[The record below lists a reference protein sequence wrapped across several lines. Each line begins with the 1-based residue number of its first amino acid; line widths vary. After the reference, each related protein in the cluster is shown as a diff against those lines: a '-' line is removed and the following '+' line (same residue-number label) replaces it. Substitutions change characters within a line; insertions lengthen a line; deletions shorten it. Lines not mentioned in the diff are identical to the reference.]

1 MKLVIDIGSNTSKC
15 LLGKIENGKIE
26 KLFEKTLECR
36 ICVRKGIL
44 VENVEEMLTSA
55 ISCFLEQAKNISPK
69 FECIAVATSALRE
82 SPLRE
87 QVIKRVFA
95 RTNVL
100 IKILSGED
108 EARLS
113 FAGACSDNA
122 LPQNQSSAF
131 FDLGGGSLEVAF
143 GEEKKLISAESF
155 PLGAVSLTNMFRKE
169 DDKDTP
175 EVIENI
181 ASYIDKNLNLNFN
194 YNPDILIGVGGAVA
208 AARLMNEKINAIKS
222 NKITV
227 SEIERFIEI
236 IEPMPVEE
244 RIAKFGVPKSRA
256 DILVAAFVCIVQLA
270 KKLKFKEIYH
280 TFNNLRYGLI
290 LEASDLNK

>member
-15 LLGKIENGKIE
+15 LFGKIENGKIE

-36 ICVRKGIL
+36 ICVQKGIL
-44 VENVEEMLTSA
+44 VENVEEMLIKA
-55 ISCFLEQAKNISPK
+55 ITYFLNQAKNISPK
-69 FECIAVATSALRE
+69 FECVAVATSALRE

-87 QVIKRVFA
+87 QVTQRIFEK
-95 RTNVL
+95 TNVL

-113 FAGACSDNA
+113 FAGACSDDA
-122 LPQNQSSAF
+122 LPRNENSSF

-143 GEEKKLISAESF
+143 GKNKKLISAESF

-169 DDKDTP
+169 DGRDSP
-175 EVIENI
+175 EVIEKI
-181 ASYIDKNLNLNFN
+181 ATYIDENLNLAIDL
-194 YNPDILIGVGGAVA
+194 NPDVLIGAGGAVA

-222 NKITV
+222 NKISV
-227 SEIERFIEI
+227 SEIERFVEI
-236 IEPMPVEE
+236 LAPMPVDE
-244 RIAKFGVPKSRA
+244 RIAKFGIPKSRA
-256 DILVAAFVCIVQLA
+256 DILIAAFVCIIQLA
-270 KKLKFKEIYH
+270 KKLKFNEVYH

-290 LEASDLNK
+290 LEASNLDK